1 MTLTTEQVQAVLDRL
16 RAGST
21 MKEEAEQLGMTYY
34 ALRHAL
40 EQVIG
45 IEGYLSLMAAGLL
58 RLPPSPN
65 FLNEDAAPDPV
76 TVGKPQGKT
85 V

>member
-1 MTLTTEQVQAVLDRL
+1 LSYA
-16 RAGST
+16 
-21 MKEEAEQLGMTYY
+21 
-34 ALRHAL
+34 ALRRAL

-58 RLPPSPN
+58 RRATLPPSPN